1 MKKLSYYMSFM
12 AILALLFTSCSKEEN
27 DVSGLDGQ
35 DTFQLQLNANLN
47 DFNKQQKDHLS
58 DDPVECSTDAPA
70 YVLVALTDSG
80 DNWVAG
86 MNPEAD
92 GADVNDFIKVMLK
105 DNNGSWETEF
115 SEDLGLPAG
124 TYQLE
129 YFIVYTAA
137 DEVLWVA
144 PREGGAYASSVGDP
158 LPQEII
164 LGAGTKPYINVDVL
178 CYVPRVEDAFGY
190 VFFDINPIPVIN
202 NYCFFVNFCDDETGR
217 EYPAN
222 FQVDIWADGYDGSEV
237 VKAGEMNSVSGTG
250 NDFAATVLCVA
261 LPELVGDDT
270 YFVRVTVLSAGAYTA
285 DGSDFVE
292 FEIDQADIEA
302 QLLAT
307 PRYEHLRINCDT
319 PPDDCPL
326 TPEQD
331 PDGDCKP
338 DNDCTVCDNCPG
350 ISNPDQEDADDDG
363 AGDACDICPGFDDNV
378 DTDGD
383 GVPDGCDVCASG
395 DDDEDTDGDGVPNA
409 CDICAGGDDYIDTD
423 GDGTPD
429 YCDDD
434 YTDLKNCE
442 TAFMVGNR
450 TLISLDLG
458 DKRWGWAEYFEGENG
473 VYVHDVYAGAGQ
485 NDLSKGTLVGQV
497 TLTVSA
503 GNVAVKYMVN
513 SGVINNVTHI
523 YFSDDNAPT
532 TTAPGQYGNTDNADY
547 TGSKTWNFN
556 YSNDGDFWIIVHSEV
571 CPLAD

>member
-137 DEVLWVA
+137 DEVLWVS

-202 NYCFFVNFCDDETGR
+202 NYCFFVNYCDDGTGR

-222 FQVDIWADGYDGSEV
+222 FQVDIWADGYGGSEV

-250 NDFAATVLCVA
+250 NNFAATVLCLA

-270 YFVRVTVLSAGAYTA
+270 YFVRVTVLTAGAYTA
-285 DGSDFVE
+285 DASDISE
-292 FEIDQADIEA
+292 FTISQADIEA
-302 QLLAT
+302 QLSEVPA
-307 PRYEHLRINCDT
+307 YEHIRINCG
-319 PPDDCPL
+319 DDNGNGEC
-326 TPEQD
+326 D
-331 PDGDCKP
+331 PNDAAADC
-338 DNDCTVCDNCPG
+338 DNDGVPNGDDNCPER
-350 ISNPDQEDADDDG
+350 SNPNQEPDANCDG
-363 AGDACDICPGFDDNV
+363 VPDTCDPNDAQADC
-378 DTDGD
+378 DGD
-383 GVPDGCDVCASG
+383 GVLNGDDNCPSVSNSDQADFDEDGIGDTCDPDDDNDGILDGDENSGCRLNADPDCGVTTSSCIPDAPVDCLRFSDEYSKNSSTLQIIPLSIGDLTLEFTAEGLSVGLTPVAPFEFSDIEVTIGDIVVCIDGVVPDQGGSTVFAGLSTADLPFSVALKVNYCDVS
-395 DDDEDTDGDGVPNA
+395 
-409 CDICAGGDDYIDTD
+409 
-423 GDGTPD
+423 
-429 YCDDD
+429 
-434 YTDLKNCE
+434 
-442 TAFMVGNR
+442 
-450 TLISLDLG
+450 
-458 DKRWGWAEYFEGENG
+458 
-473 VYVHDVYAGAGQ
+473 Q
-485 NDLSKGTLVGQV
+485 
-497 TLTVSA
+497 
-503 GNVAVKYMVN
+503 
-513 SGVINNVTHI
+513 
-523 YFSDDNAPT
+523 
-532 TTAPGQYGNTDNADY
+532 
-547 TGSKTWNFN
+547 
-556 YSNDGDFWIIVHSEV
+556 
-571 CPLAD
+571 